1 MSEHRDTA
9 FEHYQN
15 KEKLQLLSTSQVKA
29 IHALPAGKKGTY
41 IQQQAIQ
48 EIRNRHKKHERN
60 KIEKMFDFPL
70 MVSICM
76 LAMAHGSNE
85 INVAA
90 PLTAEIFLLDA

>member
-1 MSEHRDTA
+1 
-9 FEHYQN
+9 
-15 KEKLQLLSTSQVKA
+15 L
-29 IHALPAGKKGTY
+29 
-41 IQQQAIQ
+41 
-48 EIRNRHKKHERN
+48 EIKNRRKKHERN